1 LGDEGVRR
9 LAEVDQT
16 QLWSAAARVRV
27 TDDELTHQAG
37 SLGATNIDD
46 EVVARIER
54 CHTRLETTDKR
65 HRRPFAWATA
75 ITVVSLMVGLLITVF
90 DPVRALPALS
100 IGLVTAMAAIVL
112 QVQLWS
118 AQRAMQRALAE
129 AGAESYMTFQM
140 ERVDGLLS
148 NENGRRRLLAAA
160 ETHRTAASRWA
171 EIAGDVSVDWAME
184 RHEEITATSRLRH
197 DMHLIGS
204 LSNAEPDPDD
214 ENVARLTRAIV
225 CRLGAVRALGRGQEG
240 FPLVLDE
247 PFAGVEAAT
256 KPMLLELLSRTA
268 GSPQI
273 VLLTD
278 DEDVASWARL
288 EALSGELAILEPE
301 PLRPEVGRA
310 EKLRAAVASVP
321 WR

>member
-1 LGDEGVRR
+1 MQK
-9 LAEVDQT
+9 A
-16 QLWSAAARVRV
+16 
-27 TDDELTHQAG
+27 LT
-37 SLGATNIDD
+37 
-46 EVVARIER
+46 
-54 CHTRLETTDKR
+54 
-65 HRRPFAWATA
+65 
-75 ITVVSLMVGLLITVF
+75 
-90 DPVRALPALS
+90 
-100 IGLVTAMAAIVL
+100 
-112 QVQLWS
+112 
-118 AQRAMQRALAE
+118 E
-129 AGAESYMTFQM
+129 AGAESYLTFQVN
-140 ERVDGLLS
+140 RVDGMLS
-148 NENGRRRLLAAA
+148 NEDGRRRLLAAA

-171 EIAGDVSVDWAME
+171 DIAGDVSVEWAME

-204 LSNAEPDPDD
+204 LSNAEPEPDD
-214 ENVARLTRAIV
+214 EGVARLTRAIV

-247 PFAGVEAAT
+247 PFQGIAAVA
-256 KPMLLELLSRTA
+256 KPVLLELLARTA

-288 EALSGELAILEPE
+288 EALSGELALLEPE
-301 PLRPEVGRA
+301 PLRPEAGRA

>member
-1 LGDEGVRR
+1 
-9 LAEVDQT
+9 
-16 QLWSAAARVRV
+16 
-27 TDDELTHQAG
+27 
-37 SLGATNIDD
+37 
-46 EVVARIER
+46 
-54 CHTRLETTDKR
+54 
-65 HRRPFAWATA
+65 
-75 ITVVSLMVGLLITVF
+75 
-90 DPVRALPALS
+90 
-100 IGLVTAMAAIVL
+100 
-112 QVQLWS
+112 
-118 AQRAMQRALAE
+118 
-129 AGAESYMTFQM
+129 
-140 ERVDGLLS
+140 
-148 NENGRRRLLAAA
+148 
-160 ETHRTAASRWA
+160 
-171 EIAGDVSVDWAME
+171 
-184 RHEEITATSRLRH
+184 
-197 DMHLIGS
+197 MHLIGS

-225 CRLGAVRALGRGQEG
+225 CRLGAVRVLGRGQEG

-247 PFAGVEAAT
+247 PFADVEAAT

-278 DEDVASWARL
+278 DEAVASWARL